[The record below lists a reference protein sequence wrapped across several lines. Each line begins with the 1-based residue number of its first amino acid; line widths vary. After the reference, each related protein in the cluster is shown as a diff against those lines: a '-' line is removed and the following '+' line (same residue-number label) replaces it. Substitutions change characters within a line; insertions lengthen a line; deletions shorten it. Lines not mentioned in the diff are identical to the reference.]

1 MFGDLNLKF
10 GIYIYHQS
18 TQKPEVNT
26 NLFQIQSSS
35 GFAKD
40 LYTSPNKIMFF
51 TIHNEQ
57 NIIIVLFTLHSVL

>member
-1 MFGDLNLKF
+1 M
-10 GIYIYHQS
+10 YHQS

-40 LYTSPNKIMFF
+40 LYTSPNKIIFF

-57 NIIIVLFTLHSVL
+57 YIIIVLFTL